1 MNLFRCCVFDC
12 CVAMLLGSEMRMTVI
27 GLLHNAHISIIV
39 ADTQEEASKL
49 PGKLVLY
56 YMH

>member
-1 MNLFRCCVFDC
+1 
-12 CVAMLLGSEMRMTVI
+12 MLLGSEMRMTVI

-49 PGKLVLY
+49 PGQLVLY